1 VGIRINQNVMAM
13 NAYRNLTSSEGA
25 LSKSLERLSSGFR
38 INRAADDAA
47 GLVISEGL
55 RSQVMGLKMATRNAQ
70 DGVSV
75 VQTAEGAL
83 TETHSILQ
91 RMRELAVQAAST
103 GSSDQPSRDA
113 AQVEVVQLKAEL
125 DRIANTTKFGAQV
138 LLDGNYGVQSGSVS
152 NAAQPV
158 ALTTDATHNQFGV
171 NFDGQGV
178 VQVKL
183 TSAVYATLGA
193 SPANDAANNAEALL
207 LQTDLTNQ
215 TKAALA
221 SAGYKTTGFAYSVT
235 VNNAVPAAPTF
246 NIKVTDSNANGTFVL
261 STGTANDVLT
271 TTGGQKL
278 GFANGAT
285 ATATGS
291 SGTFQV
297 GSGTSASDQISI
309 SIGDMS
315 SAGIN
320 PGATGLSL
328 AAVDVSQSTLSSAN
342 ITSIDAAITKVSTLR
357 GNLGAYQNRFEHT
370 ISNLSITTENLSASE
385 SRIRDT
391 DMAAEMMSFTRA
403 QILQQAGTAML
414 AQANAVPQTVLQL
427 LK

>member
-1 VGIRINQNVMAM
+1 VGLRINQNVMAM
-13 NAYRNLTSSEGA
+13 NAYRNLTTSEGQ
-25 LSKSLERLSSGFR
+25 LSKSLERLSSGYR

-113 AQVEVVQLKAEL
+113 AQVEVAQLTSEL
-125 DRIANTTKFGAQV
+125 DRIAATTQFGQQI
-138 LLDGNYGVQSGSVS
+138 LLNGNYGVTPGVVS
-152 NAAQPV
+152 NTPATAIPAVVAA
-158 ALTTDATHNQFGV
+158 TNDQFGINV
-171 NFDGQGV
+171 DGQGV
-178 VQVKL
+178 RQVTL
-183 TSAVYATLGA
+183 TAHNYATLTQA
-193 SPANDAANNAEALL
+193 DADF
-207 LQTDLTNQ
+207 LQQDLTNQ
-215 TKAALA
+215 ITSALA
-221 SAGYKTTGFAYSVT
+221 SAGDDFSGFKVT
-235 VNNAVPAAPTF
+235 VTLDDPAVPTGYNVSISATNAADGLG
-246 NIKVTDSNANGTFVL
+246 KGTVVL
-261 STGTANDVLT
+261 STGLANDVLAGLGY
-271 TTGGQKL
+271 TTGD
-278 GFANGAT
+278 T

-297 GSGTSASDQISI
+297 GSGVSANDQIKI
-309 SIGDMS
+309 AIGNMAS
-315 SAGIN
+315 
-320 PGATGLSL
+320 GATGLGL
-328 AAVDVSQSTLSSAN
+328 QNVDVSDSTLSTAN
-342 ITSIDAAITKVSTLR
+342 LNSIDAAITAVSTLR

-370 ISNLSITTENLSASE
+370 IANLSITTENLTASE

-391 DMAAEMMSFTRA
+391 DMASEMMSFTRA

-414 AQANAVPQTVLQL
+414 AQANSVPQSVLQL

>member
-113 AQVEVVQLKAEL
+113 AQVEVIQLKNEL
-125 DRIANTTKFGAQV
+125 DRISQTTKFGAQT
-138 LLDGNYGVQSGSVS
+138 LLDGTYGVTQATASGSATAGV
-152 NAAQPV
+152 
-158 ALTTDATHNQFGV
+158 LTIDATHKSFDIDVDGTGV
-171 NFDGQGV
+171 GFAPVTVN
-178 VQVKL
+178 L
-183 TSAVYATLGA
+183 AAAVYDANALSGGTAGA
-193 SPANDAANNAEALL
+193 ADAAS
-207 LQTDLTNQ
+207 LQQNITT
-215 TKAALA
+215 ALA
-221 SAGYKTTGFAYSVT
+221 SALGPLVGNQVAPFDVKVSITGVGAAAQFTTSITSKTGNKFVL
-235 VNNAVPAAPTF
+235 AAAA
-246 NIKVTDSNANGTFVL
+246 SNDVL
-261 STGTANDVLT
+261 STTAS
-271 TTGGQKL
+271 QKL
-278 GFANGAT
+278 GIT
-285 ATATGS
+285 AGTFSPAGS
-291 SGTFQV
+291 GGTFQV
-297 GSGTSASDQISI
+297 GSGTSLNDQISI
-309 SIGDMS
+309 NIGNMS
-315 SAGIN
+315 STALTLG
-320 PGATGLSL
+320 
-328 AAVDVSQSTLSSAN
+328 AVDVSVSTLSTAN
-342 ITSIDAAITKVSTLR
+342 LNAIDNAITKVSTLR

-370 ISNLSITTENLSASE
+370 IANLSITTENLSASE

-391 DMAAEMMSFTRA
+391 DMASEMMSFTRA